1 MTDGSS
7 ENHTLTGE
15 TATATATLGPG
26 GVRGSNV
33 AHTGW
38 QKVTVGTGGRAGR
51 VHYETLVAGS
61 ITGDTGRL
69 NDSVQLTSAM

>member
-15 TATATATLGPG
+15 TAVATATVGPG
-26 GVRGSNV
+26 SNRGSGV

-38 QKVTVGTGGRAGR
+38 NKQSVGTGGRAGR
-51 VHYETLVAGS
+51 IHYETLVAGHIVGS
-61 ITGDTGRL
+61 GS
-69 NDSVQLTSAM
+69 SVGNIN